1 MTIKELYDWAIKNGV
16 ENFEIRLVENEDG
29 DYCGEYWYFG
39 VDDINIDTEWNE
51 VVI

>member
-29 DYCGEYWYFG
+29 DYRYFG

>member
-16 ENFEIRLVENEDG
+16 ENLEIRLIKNEDG
-29 DYCGEYWYFG
+29 DYQYPD

-51 VVI
+51 VVL